1 MKGDGQKRRRGQKM
15 DLESRKAVC
24 IHVKFD
30 DLFEGFR
37 RVGVHESDLVYC
49 HSSLSK
55 FGYVDGGADTVVDAL
70 LAAIGPSGALAA
82 PAGTYSLA
90 AANKPVFDVRNSP
103 SELGVISEAIRRRS
117 SHRSHHLLESVSA
130 LGPMARELTS
140 THSISNCGKES
151 PFQKL
156 IKCGAQILLLGV
168 SHNSNTT
175 FEAVEEELAPEYVAF
190 AEVHGARIIDENGAE
205 RPLPTLRHDFTR
217 PYDFN
222 RMNSALIEAGAQTE
236 IVIGE
241 AIVRRVAAEKLY
253 TLTKATILAKLYALR
268 LLPGERRMR
277 EIPTSIHDLGR

>member
-1 MKGDGQKRRRGQKM
+1 MKSDRQQRRRGQKM

-37 RVGVHESDLVYC
+37 RVGVHSGDLVYC

-55 FGYVDGGADTVVDAL
+55 FGYVEGAAETVVDAL
-70 LAAIGPSGALAA
+70 LAAVGPSGTLAA
-82 PAGTYSLA
+82 PAGTYSLGSA
-90 AANKPVFDVRNSP
+90 GNPVFDVRNSP
-103 SELGVISEAIRRRS
+103 SELGAISEAIRRRS
-117 SHRSHHLLESVSA
+117 SDRSHHLLDSVSA

-140 THSISNCGKES
+140 THSPSNCGQES

-156 IKCGAQILLLGV
+156 IKGGAQILLLGV
-168 SHNSNTT
+168 SHNNNTT

-190 AEVHGARIIDENGAE
+190 AEVPGARIIDENGVE
-205 RPLPTLRHDFTR
+205 RPLPTLRHDFTC

-222 RMNSALIEAGAQTE
+222 RMNSALIKGGAQTE

-241 AIVRRVAAEKLY
+241 AIVRRVSAEKLY
-253 TLTKATILAKLYALR
+253 ALTKAAILAKPYALR
-268 LLPGERRMR
+268 LLPGEQEMR